1 MRGRRKRFR
10 SRQLLEE
17 RARERRRLRRGRGDR
32 PLVFDAL
39 EAVCLA
45 LGHATNFVNDSFEGA
60 ARIRRA
66 ACEFR
71 NLRQFAR

>member
-1 MRGRRKRFR
+1 VRDGRKRFWN
-10 SRQLLEE
+10 RQLLEE
-17 RARERRRLRRGRGDR
+17 RARERRRLPRGGGYR
-32 PLVFDAL
+32 PLVLDAL

-45 LGHATNFVNDSFEGA
+45 LEHATNFVNDGFERA
-60 ARIRRA
+60 ARIRRT